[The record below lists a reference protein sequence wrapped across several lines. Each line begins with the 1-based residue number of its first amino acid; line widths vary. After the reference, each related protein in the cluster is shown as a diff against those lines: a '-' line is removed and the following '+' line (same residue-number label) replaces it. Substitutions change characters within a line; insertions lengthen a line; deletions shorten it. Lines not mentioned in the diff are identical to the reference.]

1 MSDMSN
7 VADLARQG
15 VASHG
20 YEAAGAEG
28 VAVRRL
34 FMVLHG
40 AYGAA
45 FTSKF
50 ATGQRDADGKDKG
63 IRSAMQ
69 VWQAKLASYPADVV
83 EAAAG
88 RVMDAHPEFPPT
100 LPQFEALCRAAM
112 PRKTFAQEQGLP
124 RLPAPDAPHKAVVS
138 VVPQRDGKDW
148 ARKIVAGVAAG
159 DKRPPTLIRMAR
171 AALGLPVD
179 GAALRGAAH
188 G

>member
-1 MSDMSN
+1 MSDLSHI
-7 VADLARQG
+7 VALVQQG
-15 VASHG
+15 TESQSR
-20 YEAAGAEG
+20 AAESADS
-28 VAVRRL
+28 ALVRRL

-69 VWQAKLASYPADVV
+69 VWQSKLAAYPADVV

-88 RVMDAHPEFPPT
+88 RVMGAHPEFPPT
-100 LPQFEALCRAAM
+100 LPQFEALCRAVM
-112 PRKTFAQEQGLP
+112 PRKTFAEEQGLP
-124 RLPAPDAPHKAVVS
+124 RLPAPAATPKAAVIVA
-138 VVPQRDGKDW
+138 PQRDGKDW
-148 ARKIVAGVAAG
+148 ARKIVAGVEAG
-159 DKRPPTLIRMAR
+159 DKRTPTVVKMAC

-179 GAALRGAAH
+179 GAALRGSAH